1 MHNFIKKYKNNFK
14 ELFKTYIVGGINV
27 IVGLS
32 LTYIFQFY
40 IFQFISFPLR
50 TYVTNVA
57 AFCIGVIISYYL
69 SRLIIFNLKIS
80 EGKLKEFIN
89 FLSVNLISLIVPII
103 IWIVINLYNSNWQQ
117 DETAFLIITFLINGL
132 ILPLKYL
139 FYKLFVFKDSL

>member
-1 MHNFIKKYKNNFK
+1 MHNFIKKHKKNFK
-14 ELFKTYIVGGINV
+14 ELIKTYIVGGINV

-57 AFCIGVIISYYL
+57 AFCIGVVISYYL

-89 FLSVNLISLIVPII
+89 FLSVNLISLIVPNL

>member
-1 MHNFIKKYKNNFK
+1 
-14 ELFKTYIVGGINV
+14 
-27 IVGLS
+27 
-32 LTYIFQFY
+32 
-40 IFQFISFPLR
+40 
-50 TYVTNVA
+50 VA
-57 AFCIGVIISYYL
+57 AFCIGVVISYYL

-89 FLSVNLISLIVPII
+89 FLSVNLISLIVPNL

-139 FYKLFVFKDSL
+139 LYKLFVFKDSL